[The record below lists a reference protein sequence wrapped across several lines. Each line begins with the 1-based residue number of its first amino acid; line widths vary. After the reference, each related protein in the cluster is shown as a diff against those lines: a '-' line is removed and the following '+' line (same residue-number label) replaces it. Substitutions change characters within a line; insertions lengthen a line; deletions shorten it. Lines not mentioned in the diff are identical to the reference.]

1 MSSAQGTKCCSSL
14 ALQWTESVLRAS
26 FPPSLVFL
34 FPFSFGTCWL
44 LNGNIP
50 FQIFVLNVETEV
62 QERVSQLLSWNELS
76 NIFVRVFLR
85 LEFCDGLLFFLS
97 GLAAQPIQY

>member
-1 MSSAQGTKCCSSL
+1 M
-14 ALQWTESVLRAS
+14 
-26 FPPSLVFL
+26 
-34 FPFSFGTCWL
+34 

-50 FQIFVLNVETEV
+50 FQIFVLNVEAEV

-85 LEFCDGLLFFLS
+85 LEFCDGLLFFFS